1 MAEKDTQY
9 VVNEAQSMGNSLPV
23 DEPATTSKV
32 TTAGG
37 GKVATNASN
46 HVEESQ
52 LSTNELAP
60 QPPATETSAN
70 QAVPPA
76 NDTIAIEEEGQPTAE
91 ERVAQQAAID
101 ASGGSDTDTSKD
113 GTGQG
118 ADEASGH
125 VRSGS
130 VKKPISFKAVSVT
143 KNFLAKSAT
152 IAPTVKSTGEKG
164 KTPMKCYGRA
174 LG

>member
-1 MAEKDTQY
+1 MAEKYTQD

-23 DEPATTSKV
+23 DEPATISNV
-32 TTAGG
+32 TTAGD

-46 HVEESQ
+46 HVEETH
-52 LSTNELAP
+52 LSTNELAL
-60 QPPATETSAN
+60 QPPATEISSAN
-70 QAVPPA
+70 QAVPQS
-76 NDTIAIEEEGQPTAE
+76 NDTSAVEEEVQPTAE
-91 ERVAQQAAID
+91 ERVAQQAVID

-118 ADEASGH
+118 TDGASGH

-143 KNFLAKSAT
+143 RNFLAKST
-152 IAPTVKSTGEKG
+152 TTVPTVKSSEKG
-164 KTPMKCYGRA
+164 KVQMNCFARA
-174 LG
+174 FS